1 MSREML
7 GECASVSSYI
17 LSCPSG
23 DAGGQTR
30 RQGRP
35 CLSGTP
41 AMAWRFRLLPEVT
54 LRALVKASP
63 VPEEIQRE
71 KGLLNKFKQDFWRKW
86 NGA

>member
-1 MSREML
+1 MHKFLSRL
-7 GECASVSSYI
+7 LA
-17 LSCPSG
+17 G
-23 DAGGQTR
+23 DAGGQNH

-41 AMAWRFRLLPEVT
+41 AMAWRFHLLPEVT

-71 KGLLNKFKQDFWRKW
+71 RGLGNVR
-86 NGA
+86 NG